1 MQHRPARSSGLY
13 SCLHVYAC
21 DSRYDSWSTGHQIAV
36 EQLTS
41 DYTNTLGAAAT
52 SGLVSPTN
60 NEAPILF
67 KRNGVFYLMFGECCC
82 FCHQGSGSIVMH
94 AAHPLGPWTQL
105 GNGSD
110 LNPKV
115 WFHTHVID
123 NSDHNII
130 WFLVCLFVCLF
141 PCFLVCLFVCLF
153 VLEKALTR
161 VTPCLRTHFTSLHVS
176 LRQWTSTQFYKS
188 SYLESRFLTPGLL
201 PRASC
206 SGQLGRR
213 QKDPCAGI
221 VCDRGAR
228 DGRRNN
234 LGVRR

>member
-1 MQHRPARSSGLY
+1 M
-13 SCLHVYAC
+13 HVHAC

-130 WFLVCLFVCLF
+130 WFLVCLFVC
-141 PCFLVCLFVCLF
+141 FLVSLFVCLF
-153 VLEKALTR
+153 VCFRKKLLHALRPACAHTS
-161 VTPCLRTHFTSLHVS
+161 LLFTSLCASGHPRS
-176 LRQWTSTQFYKS
+176 FINHLILNRA
-188 SYLESRFLTPGLL
+188 FLTPGLL
-201 PRASC
+201 PRALC

-228 DGRRNN
+228 DGRRDN